1 MDNEYLQEQKKKRE
15 KLFGYIFLAWFICSF
30 IGFFI
35 IDDDNYMIMNLG
47 QYFLVFGL
55 MVIFK
60 AKKYEKLIAIPLAL
74 IGLSCIIIPY
84 FMMHPE
90 LVPSGV
96 DLDDVI
102 VLLILCGFLITGLCA
117 AAVPILKRKHLKE
130 ICTDEVQ
137 ATVVDYAVSTSRK
150 GNTLRLSEDKTCVPD
165 VVCCLSNSMEYYEV
179 ECGNHHQSDFND
191 KCDKLK
197 SITQNLFFVAPN
209 KETVEKKL
217 KPQIEAWIN
226 ARGRS
231 QLKLSGVVVYL
242 TSISELAAQRW
253 TYVFNM
259 QSDKPIYTA
268 SSAPKQINK

>member
-60 AKKYEKLIAIPLAL
+60 AKKYEKLIAVPLAM

-130 ICTDEVQ
+130 ICTYEVQ
-137 ATVVDYAVSTSRK
+137 ATVIDYAVSTSRK
-150 GNTLRLSEDKTCVPD
+150 GTTI
-165 VVCCLSNSMEYYEV
+165 Y
-179 ECGNHHQSDFND
+179 
-191 KCDKLK
+191 
-197 SITQNLFFVAPN
+197 A
-209 KETVEKKL
+209 
-217 KPQIEAWIN
+217 
-226 ARGRS
+226 
-231 QLKLSGVVVYL
+231 
-242 TSISELAAQRW
+242 
-253 TYVFNM
+253 
-259 QSDKPIYTA
+259 PIYGFWFNGKDWRVCSNTYSNIGIPERGKTYTLKINPENPA
-268 SSAPKQINK
+268 EFFNEKNRAYLIEVFVGILVFIFISSIMYLLLTKGLTG

>member
-1 MDNEYLQEQKKKRE
+1 MKDDNDPVGPDKANRLIKQMVD
-15 KLFGYIFLAWFICSF
+15 LNIFTQLKVNTGMRWFIVLRLTE
-30 IGFFI
+30 IGQRL
-35 IDDDNYMIMNLG
+35 YME
-47 QYFLVFGL
+47 
-55 MVIFK
+55 
-60 AKKYEKLIAIPLAL
+60 KYHRKPAETEYERVVREHGNAEHGYTI
-74 IGLSCIIIPY
+74 
-84 FMMHPE
+84 
-90 LVPSGV
+90 
-96 DLDDVI
+96 LDV
-102 VLLILCGFLITGLCA
+102 A
-117 AAVPILKRKHLKE
+117 QILKDTGKYRS
-130 ICTDEVQ
+130 
-137 ATVVDYAVSTSRK
+137 VSTSRK

-165 VVCCLSNSMEYYEV
+165 VVCCLASSMEYYEV

-231 QLKLSGVVVYL
+231 QLQLSGVVVYL

-268 SSAPKQINK
+268 STAPKQINK

>member
-1 MDNEYLQEQKKKRE
+1 MLRLTEIGQKLYMERYHRKPAETEYERVVRE
-15 KLFGYIFLAWFICSF
+15 HGNAEHGYTI
-30 IGFFI
+30 
-35 IDDDNYMIMNLG
+35 
-47 QYFLVFGL
+47 
-55 MVIFK
+55 
-60 AKKYEKLIAIPLAL
+60 
-74 IGLSCIIIPY
+74 
-84 FMMHPE
+84 
-90 LVPSGV
+90 
-96 DLDDVI
+96 LDV
-102 VLLILCGFLITGLCA
+102 A
-117 AAVPILKRKHLKE
+117 QILKDTGKYRS
-130 ICTDEVQ
+130 
-137 ATVVDYAVSTSRK
+137 VSTSRK

-217 KPQIEAWIN
+217 KPQIEAWIK
-226 ARGRS
+226 AHGRS
-231 QLKLSGVVVYL
+231 QLQLSGVVVYL

-268 SSAPKQINK
+268 STAPKQINK